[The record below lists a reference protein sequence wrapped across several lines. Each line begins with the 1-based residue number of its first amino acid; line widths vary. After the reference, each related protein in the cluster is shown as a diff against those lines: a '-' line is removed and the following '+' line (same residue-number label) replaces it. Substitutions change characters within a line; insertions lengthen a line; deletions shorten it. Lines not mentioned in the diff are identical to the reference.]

1 MNTPSTNVLAD
12 SDYGAIEDALQATAK
27 GRRFLRAYI
36 ERNRSLESR
45 RLLQSISRLHRA
57 ALGEPG
63 LNAEICRDLSTVLR
77 SVNRHRQAA
86 LKCNDP
92 SARLGAFER
101 GLEEVESCLI
111 SLIETIEDK
120 AFESLGSRTIGSPFD
135 DVEELFPG
143 GRTAQLF
150 GELSSYLSDDPR

>member
-1 MNTPSTNVLAD
+1 MTTPSTNVLAD
-12 SDYGAIEDALQATAK
+12 SDYCAIENALQSTGK
-27 GRRFLRAYI
+27 GRRFLRAYV
-36 ERNRSLESR
+36 ERNRSFESR

-63 LNAEICRDLSTVLR
+63 LNAEICRDLSAVLR
-77 SVNRHRQAA
+77 SAGRHRQTA
-86 LKCNDP
+86 LRCNDP
-92 SARLGAFER
+92 SLRLGALER

-111 SLIETIEDK
+111 SLIETIEEK
-120 AFESLGSRTIGSPFD
+120 AFETLGSRAIGSPFD